1 MMHLF
6 AAQVLAA
13 AATPR
18 PAASPHVNMVI
29 QNRFGGPTY
38 QREPALDVTSSF
50 IAAGGGAGS
59 FSMVRAFSSMI
70 GAPQL
75 QSEISNLKQKFNP
88 DDVDAFV
95 SIFDYAMNDAWKR
108 LGDNNV
114 KVSTSG
120 SIQGRELAQALVSA
134 GTTDSG
140 NFYSGYLFDKLLSM
154 RVNNQLNSDIDTKF
168 GVLPNTTFHTI
179 ASAFFVDVAQLIG
192 DQHAKLPKR

>member
-1 MMHLF
+1 MIHLI

-13 AATPR
+13 ATAPH
-18 PAASPHVNMVI
+18 AAPTAQVNMVI

-38 QREPALDVTSSF
+38 QREPALDVTSSL

-75 QSEISNLKQKFNP
+75 QTELASLRQKYNS
-88 DDVDAFV
+88 DDVDTFV
-95 SIFDYAMNDAWKR
+95 SIFDFAMNDAWKR
-108 LGDNNV
+108 LGENNV

-120 SIQGRELAQALVSA
+120 SMQGRDLAQAVVNA

-140 NFYSGYLFDKLLSM
+140 NFYSGYLFDKLLTM
-154 RVNNQLNSDIDTKF
+154 RVNNQLNSDIDAKF
-168 GVLPNTTFHTI
+168 GVLPNTSFHTI
-179 ASAFFVDVAQLIG
+179 AAAFFVDVAQLLG
-192 DQHAKLPKR
+192 DQRVKLPKR